1 MSNPFEQA
9 DGAYLVLMNEEEQY
23 SLWPAFAAVP
33 GGWSAVLGPETRQT
47 CLDYISRHWT
57 DLRPRSLR
65 EASADVVHGARR

>member
-9 DGAYLVLMNEEEQY
+9 DGAYLVLINEEGQY

-33 GGWSAVLGPETRQT
+33 DGWSTVLGPETRQG
-47 CLDYISRHWT
+47 CLDYITLHWA

-65 EASADVVHGARR
+65 DTSDPVHGATQ